1 VPLTADGILYIPDAE
16 GTRAILAE
24 PEKLLIFGG
33 AASAF

>member
-1 VPLTADGILYIPDAE
+1 MADDILYIPDAE

-24 PEKLLIFGG
+24 LEQLLIFGA